1 MMLHGFKKSE
11 RMVCTTDIERL
22 FSSGSRSLSVFP
34 VRAVFRQVDNGVE
47 PLMVLISVSKRH
59 FHYAVNRNRAKRQM
73 REAFRLHKEVLREP
87 LIENGLRM
95 HLALIW
101 MSDSPQSSA
110 KVTESVVCLLKLIAE
125 RL

>member
-1 MMLHGFKKSE
+1 
-11 RMVCTTDIERL
+11 
-22 FSSGSRSLSVFP
+22 
-34 VRAVFRQVDNGVE
+34 
-47 PLMVLISVSKRH
+47 RH

-73 REAFRLHKEVLREP
+73 REAFRLHKEILRKP

-95 HLALIW
+95 HLAFVW

-110 KVTESVVCLLKLIAE
+110 KVTESVIRLLKLVAE